1 MPVDDRLLRIG
12 VLITPNDPFWV
23 QVGQFVAEELGPRLV
38 WIDGEDIEWGMNPED
53 LADFLDELLAL
64 ELDAFISLNLPEQ
77 FLKQLMDHRIAVVSL
92 DEAYPEYPGF
102 PSSFSWESTGRIIG
116 EYLATKLNGIGKIFC
131 IMGEI
136 GEMDY
141 NASRIAGLK
150 TALAPY
156 PDITIEYIS
165 TYWAFEKAVEDLEEQ
180 FRCLVTMPDVIFG
193 LSDSIALAGRDA
205 ARKLGLLTDKTLVVG
220 INGDPLALAAI
231 AEGSMAASV
240 HVMTKEFARQAA
252 LLAIDG
258 ALGKPLPHYFHFYP
272 LLVTQENV
280 NQVANQKLMDI
291 AMIPSKLVGLNRQ
304 ADQSRLKQ
312 LEISLTLS
320 QKMGSILDRRR
331 LLKEITGL
339 ISSNYEYDEV
349 YFFEWQEAEQQFVLE
364 SPELV
369 PQFFNCIPVQTAGLL
384 AEALQQG
391 KPIFILDALES
402 RRYPVD
408 NNCPEVKSR
417 GVIPVPYGGKILGML
432 DLRGKHPVRVRRL
445 ELMGLQVLAE
455 QLGFAIRN
463 AELYTEAVEAR
474 QAAEKAD
481 QLKTRLLANVSHELR
496 APLNVILGYTRAAL
510 NSPNPYQIELPPELR
525 IDLER
530 VFNSGE
536 HLIRLINDL
545 LDLSRAEIGE
555 LELFPETIASRA
567 FLEEIFQSMAA
578 LDSEIKDISWELRL
592 PERLPVIQADP
603 VRLRQVILN
612 LLSNARKF
620 ILKGKIILGA
630 EIDPPNLHI
639 WVEDTGPG
647 IPYDQQELIFQP
659 FVTIERNTRR
669 REGIGLGLS
678 VTRRLVSLHGG
689 TITLESSPGKGS
701 TFHVYLP
708 LPSLSGQAPLIN
720 APNSKPGLLLIS
732 GTIEISRMVQDLVER
747 LNWEI
752 VRINFNEDIEE
763 TLNHHQPAALLWDV
777 SQRTSKD
784 WAVIQR
790 LCSHPKSAHLPILVY
805 GLESID
811 HNLSVGS
818 LTGLMPKPFN
828 YRRLVDTLNALCPAE
843 VPGSILIVD
852 DDSLSRKL
860 YVDLA
865 QRALPGCQVIEA
877 EDGAAALNILE
888 SEMPSLVLLDLVMPG
903 VDGFTV
909 LEHIRTHPS
918 TRHLPVM
925 IISGKVLSTEDIE
938 RLDFAH
944 VAVQSKQ
951 ILTPE
956 ELEDRLRNVFE
967 ENDLLPQPTSRVV
980 KLAISHIHQ
989 YYQQALSRRTLADS
1003 VGVTESYLSKIF
1015 HQEVGISPWEYLTRF
1030 RVNRAKELL
1039 TTSKDT
1045 ITLLASQVG
1054 FEDPAYFSRVF
1065 HKYTG
1070 LAPLAWRKRARF

>member
-1 MPVDDRLLRIG
+1 MPVDERLLRIG

-38 WIDGEDIEWGMNPED
+38 WIDGENVEWFMNPEE

-64 ELDAFISLNLPEQ
+64 ELDGFISLNMPTH
-77 FLKQLMDHRIAVVSL
+77 FLQQLMDHGIAIVSL

-102 PSSFSWESTGRIIG
+102 PTSFSWESTGRIIG
-116 EYLATKLNGIGKIFC
+116 EYLAAKLNGKGRILC
-131 IMGEI
+131 IIGEI
-136 GEMDY
+136 GELNY
-141 NASRIAGLK
+141 NASRISGLK
-150 TALAPY
+150 SALAPY
-156 PDITIEYIS
+156 PDIIVEYIS
-165 TYWAFEKAVEDLEEQ
+165 TYWAFEKAVEDLEVQ
-180 FRCLVTMPDVIFG
+180 FAHLESPPDAIFG
-193 LSDSIALAGRDA
+193 LSDSLALAGRDT
-205 ARKLGLLTDKTLVVG
+205 ARKLGLIPEKSIIVG

-252 LLAIDG
+252 LLAIQG
-258 ALGKPLPHYFHFYP
+258 AMGAPLPHYFHFYP
-272 LLVTQENV
+272 LLVTRENV

-291 AMIPSKLVGLNRQ
+291 AMMPSKLVGLNRQ

-312 LEISLTLS
+312 LEISLTIS
-320 QKMGSILDRRR
+320 QRMGTILDRRQ
-331 LLKEITGL
+331 LLKEITSL

-349 YFFEWQEAEQQFVLE
+349 YFFQWQETEQQFKLE
-364 SPELV
+364 SPEFA
-369 PQFFNCIPVQTAGLL
+369 PQPINCMPLQTAGLL
-384 AEALQQG
+384 AEALKQG
-391 KPIFILDALES
+391 KPIFILDAPES

-455 QLGFAIRN
+455 QFGFAIRN
-463 AELYTEAVEAR
+463 AELYTEAIEAR
-474 QAAEKAD
+474 RAAEKAD

-496 APLNVILGYTRAAL
+496 APLNVILGYTRVAL
-510 NSPNPYQIELPPELR
+510 NSPNPYSIELPQELR

-530 VFNSGE
+530 VYTSGE

-555 LELFPETIASRA
+555 LELFPETIATRS
-567 FLEEIFQSMAA
+567 FLEEVFQSMAA
-578 LDSEIKDISWELRL
+578 LGHDGKDVDWELSL

-612 LLSNARKF
+612 LLSNAQKF
-620 ILKGKIILGA
+620 TLKGKIALGA

-639 WVEDTGPG
+639 WVQDTGPG
-647 IPYDQQELIFQP
+647 IPLEQQEQIFQP
-659 FVTIERNTRR
+659 FITIERNTRR

-678 VTRRLVSLHGG
+678 VTRRLISLHGG

-708 LPSLSGQAPLIN
+708 LPNLSGQIKALIN
-720 APNSKPGLLLIS
+720 PLKRPGLLLIS
-732 GTIEISRMVQDLVER
+732 GKAEISSTVKDLCSR
-747 LNWEI
+747 LNWNVI
-752 VRINFNEDIEE
+752 QFNLYGDIEE
-763 TLNHHQPAALLWDV
+763 MLREQQPAALLWDM
-777 SQRTSKD
+777 SEHSSKD
-784 WAVIQR
+784 WAMIQR
-790 LCSHPKSAHLPILVY
+790 LCNHPQIAHLPFLVY
-805 GLESID
+805 GLETID
-811 HNLSVGS
+811 DGLSMGS
-818 LTGLMPKPFN
+818 LTGLMSKPFN
-828 YRRLVDTLNALCPAE
+828 FGRLVDTINALCPADA
-843 VPGSILIVD
+843 PGSIMIVD
-852 DDSLSRKL
+852 DDSQSRKL
-860 YVDLA
+860 YIEVA
-865 QRALPGCQVIEA
+865 QKALPRCHIIEA
-877 EDGAAALNILE
+877 EDGTEAIKLLE
-888 SEMPSLVLLDLVMPG
+888 TEMPSLVLLDLVMPD
-903 VDGFTV
+903 VDGFVV
-909 LEHIRTHPS
+909 LEHIRKNHS
-918 TRHLPVM
+918 TRQLPVM
-925 IISGKVLSTEDIE
+925 ILSGKVLSTDDIE

-944 VAVQSKQ
+944 VVVQSKQ
-951 ILTPE
+951 ILTPD
-956 ELEDRLRNVFE
+956 ELEERLRNVFDE
-967 ENDLLPQPTSRVV
+967 KDSLPQPTSRVV

-989 YYQQALSRRTLADS
+989 YYQVPLSRRTLADS

-1039 TTSKDT
+1039 TTSKDA

-1070 LAPLAWRKRARF
+1070 FSPLAWRKRARY